1 MDCKLFIVH
10 KQILNCCIYSMIIIL
25 DIVTL
30 YYESERT
37 FFKGLLKAIPK
48 LTCITSCF
56 IMWNSFNLPSV
67 SIRTLA
73 FLCSYVTLT
82 KVLNVSTQRCLQ
94 FIHRQYALEVKQNRA
109 HRNASGQILHRQI
122 RCYMCIEVPV
132 WYDATGSCCSLVGYS
147 TVQSGRWADLM
158 VP

>member
-1 MDCKLFIVH
+1 MLCLQYDYHFRYSYLILWIWKSLFW
-10 KQILNCCIYSMIIIL
+10 
-25 DIVTL
+25 
-30 YYESERT
+30 
-37 FFKGLLKAIPK
+37 KGLLKARPK

-56 IMWNSFNLPSV
+56 IMWNRVSLYSV

-73 FLCSYVTLT
+73 FLCSYITLT

-94 FIHRQYALEVKQNRA
+94 FIHRQYALEVKQNMT
-109 HRNASGQILHRQI
+109 HRNASGQILPSQI
-122 RCYMCIEVPV
+122 RCKGNNKLCYMYSEVPV

-147 TVQSGRWADLM
+147 TVQSDRWADLM